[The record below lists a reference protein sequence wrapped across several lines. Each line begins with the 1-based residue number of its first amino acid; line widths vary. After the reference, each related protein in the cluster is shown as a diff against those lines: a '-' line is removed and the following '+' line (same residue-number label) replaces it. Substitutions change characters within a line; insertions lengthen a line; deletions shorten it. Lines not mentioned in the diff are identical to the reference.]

1 MNTDKLLLLE
11 ERFLAQYPLGFNDPG
26 LKEIEK
32 RHKVNIMHQLA
43 HDWFNPAMFHEPI
56 EVADHFGKL
65 IAKSSLVSIFEKAK
79 FKDVIKQ
86 MTFSEKVALSEAIHD
101 NLFGNQ
107 EKGFN
112 QMVEILAMYEMA
124 KWPILTVLG
133 LYYNGDYEV
142 LVKPTTAKNILKY
155 LEVSEFKYTSKP
167 NYQFYNQYRT
177 LINDLKERT
186 QTRLADDNGA
196 FCGFLMMT
204 IE

>member
-1 MNTDKLLLLE
+1 MNIDKLLSLE
-11 ERFLAQYPLGFNDPG
+11 ERFLAQYPMGFNDPG

-43 HDWFNPAMFHEPI
+43 HDWFDPSMYHEPI
-56 EVADHFGKL
+56 EMAEHFGKL

-86 MTFSEKVALSEAIHD
+86 MSFSEKVALAEAIQN
-101 NLFGNQ
+101 NLFGDQ

-112 QMVEILAMYEMA
+112 QMVEILAMYDMA

-133 LYYNGDYEV
+133 LYYNGNYEV
-142 LVKPTTAKNILKY
+142 LVKPTTAKNVLNY
-155 LEVSEFKYTSKP
+155 LEVTEFKYTSKP
-167 NYQFYNQYRT
+167 NYQFYDQYRT
-177 LINDLKERT
+177 FINELKKKT
-186 QTRLADDNGA
+186 QTKLADDNGA
-196 FCGFLMMT
+196 FCGFLMLT